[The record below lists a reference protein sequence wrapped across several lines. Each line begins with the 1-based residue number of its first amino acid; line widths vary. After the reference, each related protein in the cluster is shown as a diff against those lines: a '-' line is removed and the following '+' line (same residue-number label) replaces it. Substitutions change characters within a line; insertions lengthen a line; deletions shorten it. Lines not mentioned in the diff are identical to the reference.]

1 MTNDPGNDEDQMDL
15 IGSGELPAPHIPDI
29 IPAQADRLEEGEA
42 LPPVPGKHWFSIGEV
57 AALCKV
63 RSHVLRYWGQEFPG
77 LKPAKRRGNRRYYSN
92 ADVLL
97 ARRIRTLLYD
107 KGYTIAGA
115 RQQLEAPKQTSKK
128 NEKSWMGQE
137 LQSLRQ
143 EIRAIARL
151 LED

>member
-1 MTNDPGNDEDQMDL
+1 MTDPTPNDDQMDL
-15 IGSGELPAPHIPDI
+15 IDTGELPVPVDAVVPT
-29 IPAQADRLEEGEA
+29 ADGEALGEGEV
-42 LPPVPGKHWFSIGEV
+42 LPPVPGKHWFAIGEV
-57 AALCKV
+57 ASLCKV
-63 RSHVLRYWGQEFPG
+63 RSHVLRYWEQEFPD

-107 KGYTIAGA
+107 RGYTIAGA
-115 RQQLEAPKQTSKK
+115 RLQLAKK
-128 NEKSWMGQE
+128 GEQSEGKSWIQQE

>member
-1 MTNDPGNDEDQMDL
+1 M
-15 IGSGELPAPHIPDI
+15 
-29 IPAQADRLEEGEA
+29 
-42 LPPVPGKHWFSIGEV
+42 PPVPGKHWFSIGEV
-57 AALCKV
+57 VTSVKFVHTSCAIGN
-63 RSHVLRYWGQEFPG
+63 RNFPVW
-77 LKPAKRRGNRRYYSN
+77 KPAKRRGNRRYYSN

-115 RQQLEAPKQTSKK
+115 RHQLETPTAQKK

-137 LQSLRQ
+137 LTALRQ
-143 EIRAIARL
+143 EIKAIARL

>member
-1 MTNDPGNDEDQMDL
+1 MTDPNSDEDQMDL
-15 IGSGELPAPHIPDI
+15 IGSGELPLPHIPDI
-29 IPAQADRLEEGEA
+29 IPAEADKLEEGEA

-63 RSHVLRYWGQEFPG
+63 KSHVLRYWEQEFPG

-107 KGYTIAGA
+107 RGYTIAGA
-115 RQQLEAPKQTSKK
+115 RQQVEAPSQKTKSS
-128 NEKSWMGQE
+128 EKSWMSQE

>member
-1 MTNDPGNDEDQMDL
+1 MTDPHSNDDQMDL
-15 IGSGELPAPHIPDI
+15 IGSGELPGPHIPDI
-29 IPAQADRLEEGEA
+29 IPAETDKLEEGEA

-57 AALCKV
+57 ANLCKV
-63 RSHVLRYWGQEFPG
+63 RSHVLRYWEQEFPG

-115 RQQLEAPKQTSKK
+115 RHQLETPSAQKK

-137 LQSLRQ
+137 LTGLRQ
-143 EIRAIARL
+143 EIKAIARL

>member
-1 MTNDPGNDEDQMDL
+1 MTDPNSDDDQMDL

-29 IPAQADRLEEGEA
+29 IPAEADKLVEGEA

-63 RSHVLRYWGQEFPG
+63 RSHVLRYWEQEFPG

-115 RQQLEAPKQTSKK
+115 RQQLEAPKEKAKGQD
-128 NEKSWMGQE
+128 KSWMSQE
-137 LQSLRQ
+137 LHSLRQ

>member
-1 MTNDPGNDEDQMDL
+1 MDL
-15 IGSGELPAPHIPDI
+15 IDTGELPAPK
-29 IPAQADRLEEGEA
+29 ASGSTSAEGEA
-42 LPPVPGKHWFSIGEV
+42 LAEGEVLPPVPGKHWFAIGEV

-63 RSHVLRYWGQEFPG
+63 RSHVLRYWEQEFPD

-107 KGYTIAGA
+107 RGYTIAGA
-115 RQQLEAPKQTSKK
+115 RQQLSQKPEQA
-128 NEKSWMGQE
+128 EGKSWIQQE

>member
-1 MTNDPGNDEDQMDL
+1 MTTTEDEQMDL
-15 IGSGELPAPHIPDI
+15 LDSGELPDPSVPD
-29 IPAQADRLEEGEA
+29 ADVEALPKGES
-42 LPPVPGKHWFSIGEV
+42 LPPVPGKHWFAIGEV
-57 AALCKV
+57 AELCKV
-63 RSHVLRYWGQEFPG
+63 RSHVLRYWEQEFPG

-107 KGYTIAGA
+107 RGYTIAGA
-115 RQQLEAPKQTSKK
+115 RQQLNQKA
-128 NEKSWMGQE
+128 EKVEGKTWIQQE

-143 EIRAIARL
+143 EIRTIARL